1 MPNEMK
7 TFRLYGS
14 RELRMSHEPILV
26 AGSDQKSIH
35 IKAVGICGTDL
46 NSFAN
51 SKYFSQQDQNY
62 PLILGHEIAGIT
74 EDGIRVAVDPA
85 IPCKKCEHCLKGNP
99 NLCENVKFA
108 GYGNVDGAL
117 REKMIWDNDCL
128 FPIPDSFTY
137 SDAAMLEPLGVALH
151 AVDLAKIK
159 VGITVGVYG
168 CGTIGLLILQ
178 LVRLAGAGMI
188 IATEKLGH
196 RMDKALA
203 LGANKVF
210 LAEEGLEVSAIMT
223 ATQQRGVDIAFEVAG
238 EQGAVET
245 AFHTVVP
252 GGKVLLVG
260 IPPDDRTSF
269 QASVARRKGLT
280 IKMVRRMKHTYPRAI
295 ELVGKKLVD
304 VRSLV
309 THHYSLDRVVEAFE
323 VALRREGIKVII
335 EP

>member
-1 MPNEMK
+1 MK
-7 TFRLYGS
+7 AIRLHAPYN
-14 RELRMSHEPILV
+14 LKNHIEPVPSPTTGDVL
-26 AGSDQKSIH
+26 IH
-35 IKAVGICGTDL
+35 IRAVGICGTDL
-46 NSFAN
+46 NSFIN
-51 SKYFSQQDQNY
+51 FGTYTKEDQKY

-99 NLCENVKFA
+99 NLCEDVKFA
-108 GYGNVDGAL
+108 GYGNIDGAL

-151 AVDLAKIK
+151 AVDLVKIK
-159 VGITVGVYG
+159 VGMTVGVFG
-168 CGTIGLLILQ
+168 CGPIGLLILQ

-188 IATEKLGH
+188 IATDKLGH
-196 RMDKALA
+196 RVDKALS

-210 LAEEGLEVSAIMT
+210 LAEESLEVGAIMA
-223 ATQQRGVDIAFEVAG
+223 ATHQRGVDIAFEVAG
-238 EQGAVET
+238 EQAAVET
-245 AFHTVVP
+245 AFQSVVP

-260 IPPDDRTSF
+260 IPLEDRTSF

-295 ELVGKKLVD
+295 ELVGKNLVD

-309 THHYSLDRVVEAFE
+309 THHYQLDRVVEAFE
-323 VALRREGIKVII
+323 VAIRREGIKVII